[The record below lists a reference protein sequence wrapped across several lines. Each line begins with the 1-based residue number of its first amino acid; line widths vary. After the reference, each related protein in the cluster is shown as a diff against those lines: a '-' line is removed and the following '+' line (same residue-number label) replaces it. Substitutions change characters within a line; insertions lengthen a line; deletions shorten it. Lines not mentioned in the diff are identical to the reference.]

1 MCQRSRRLWPSA
13 TVHGQRTC
21 CFGWTGGNQDDTLLL
36 RCPTRR
42 PHGAGNVLSCFVI
55 RAKRFRE
62 KFEREGVEA
71 FAYMDGASLG
81 LTGVMTNTIRAFAF
95 LRRTSKDIGIAVN
108 TSKMVAL
115 PPKGYA
121 PMVNMS

>member
-1 MCQRSRRLWPSA
+1 M
-13 TVHGQRTC
+13 
-21 CFGWTGGNQDDTLLL
+21 LL